1 MHPSRSVAIER
12 TLAALARRL
21 EQLHGE
27 LSEQAE
33 DIAARLE
40 CGKSASARSLA
51 RYERKGE
58 RFWSLKCRYEQLRG
72 RHPAPPVA
80 ADDF

>member
-1 MHPSRSVAIER
+1 M
-12 TLAALARRL
+12 

-33 DIAARLE
+33 EIAARLE
-40 CGKSASARSLA
+40 CGKAASARALA
-51 RYERKGE
+51 RHERK
-58 RFWSLKCRYEQLRG
+58 RDRCWAIKCRYEQWRA
-72 RHPAPPVA
+72 RHPAPPVE